1 MAKLK
6 IETSPNRTIFSLK
19 AKIIIII
26 KIKKY
31 VLERYWKEFGCLQSL
46 KSLGIGQNDDAPQL
60 KWNIVVPDW
69 KKILL
74 GMNCLYLG
82 DPNHDKDKQ

>member
-1 MAKLK
+1 MTIKYL
-6 IETSPNRTIFSLK
+6 IEVQNL
-19 AKIIIII
+19 
-26 KIKKY
+26 
-31 VLERYWKEFGCLQSL
+31 LERYWKEFGCLQNL
-46 KSLGIGQNDDAPQL
+46 ESLGTGQNDDAPQL

>member
-1 MAKLK
+1 MNTNNTFNYD
-6 IETSPNRTIFSLK
+6 IP
-19 AKIIIII
+19 I
-26 KIKKY
+26 KY
-31 VLERYWKEFGCLQSL
+31 QNLLERYWKEFGCLQNL
-46 KSLGIGQNDDAPQL
+46 ESLGIGQNDGAPQL